1 MAAQNEPRT
10 GRSVTEL
17 VSALLN
23 SAPEDEATRRNALDE
38 ICSRLSAVHDTN
50 GQGPPE
56 RRRRLLAGAA
66 SADAPVP
73 FDGADLGRLVEALL
87 RYAGD
92 DEENPLRRALLDEPQ
107 ADSRAAVSFG
117 SARPRRATR
126 AVARRATPRAQEKR
140 RRSPSPSP
148 DTPVSWYAALLDLLE
163 FAEELEALQGE
174 KCEIRVTYEAARTRL
189 AESRVGLSEEAVCAD
204 PTCNNDFEE
213 VESLRRA
220 LGRVRNEVAP
230 DCSMRLPKVESLRAL
245 CRTEQVDAAH
255 FGTNEGDGHGDY
267 VQLEHRCIRLKDAR
281 LWRWALDQGAIS
293 EDDYLQ
299 LTGEGVA
306 LTLNHIPLA
315 MDVCDAKTGT
325 RPKPKATY
333 TRLCGSVAARNRLD
347 AAHRAY
353 QVSLVKCW
361 ARVRSLMGR
370 NAVLVGWGGPGGNL
384 AEVLG
389 RIEGV
394 TLVGIVPHMEAILRM
409 KSKVAVA
416 VERGQFVPIVK
427 RQGVLDSQDV
437 LEAVLALRGVVLQQP
452 LTVLEKRDAA
462 SFVL

>member
-1 MAAQNEPRT
+1 M
-10 GRSVTEL
+10 
-17 VSALLN
+17 
-23 SAPEDEATRRNALDE
+23 
-38 ICSRLSAVHDTN
+38 
-50 GQGPPE
+50 
-56 RRRRLLAGAA
+56 
-66 SADAPVP
+66 
-73 FDGADLGRLVEALL
+73 
-87 RYAGD
+87 
-92 DEENPLRRALLDEPQ
+92 
-107 ADSRAAVSFG
+107 
-117 SARPRRATR
+117 
-126 AVARRATPRAQEKR
+126 
-140 RRSPSPSP
+140 
-148 DTPVSWYAALLDLLE
+148 DLLE

-293 EDDYLQ
+293 EDDYLR

-353 QVSLVKCW
+353 LVSLVKCW
-361 ARVRSLMGR
+361 ARVQSLMGR

-394 TLVGIVPHMEAILRM
+394 TIVGILPHMETILRM
-409 KSKVAVA
+409 NSNVAVA
-416 VERGQFVPIVK
+416 VAEGQFVPIVK
-427 RQGVLDSQDV
+427 RQGVLDSQEV
-437 LEAVLALRGVVLQQP
+437 LEAALALRGVELLRP
-452 LTVLEKRDAA
+452 LTVLEERDAA
-462 SFVL
+462 SFCLAISPRPFVAYTIRIPKRTRRCAPSIREGLRSSGRARAPRSAPPGALRSRRACRGVPKHLSTTSLI